1 MVVKFWYIGSSR
13 VGTTAAAPA
22 AAAPAAKLPA
32 RRHSALPVPPSGAS
46 RRASVK
52 PSAAGARF
60 SIAGPA
66 LAAAAAEAAAA
77 EAAAAPLPRRP
88 LPNSRKSVGGA
99 ALRVTLS
106 GTHMT
111 QL

>member
-1 MVVKFWYIGSSR
+1 
-13 VGTTAAAPA
+13 
-22 AAAPAAKLPA
+22 
-32 RRHSALPVPPSGAS
+32 VPPSGAS

-66 LAAAAAEAAAA
+66 LAAAMTEAAAA

-99 ALRVTLS
+99 ALRVTLP

-111 QL
+111 QFCMVACFLDVNIHQGLASRWKQEE